1 METTIDSGGRV
12 VIPKGMRDRIGLRP
26 GVRVEVVEVDQGV
39 EIRLGSA
46 DVGLAEVDGLVVAS
60 GEGLPPLTDEVV
72 RDTIERTR
80 R

>member
-12 VIPKGMRDRIGLRP
+12 VIPKAMRDRIGLRP
-26 GVRVEVVEVDQGV
+26 GVRVQVVEVDQGV
-39 EIRLGSA
+39 EIRVGST
-46 DVGLAEVDGLVVAS
+46 DVGLAEVDGVVVAT